1 MHQANS
7 SNKKYVRF
15 PVLIGLLIVT
25 AVLTALITLLIAR
38 FWLFQPTVEPVA
50 LDSREQVELEKKLAV
65 LQDRRAP
72 SREYPEDRVIYLT
85 ERELNSIVARDPQL
99 AGKMA
104 FHLFEDRIK
113 ATLLVDAPEDMPVL
127 AGRTVEVTAGLSVG
141 YAQDRPVIIIEDVS
155 LMGVSL
161 PEAWLGGLKGQ
172 NLVRMNGP
180 GSRFWEIF
188 GEGIEDLRVEKGRL
202 RIELAE

>member
-7 SNKKYVRF
+7 ANKKYVRF

-25 AVLTALITLLIAR
+25 AVFTALITLLIAR
-38 FWLFQPTVEPVA
+38 FWLFQPAVEPVT

-72 SREYPEDRVIYLT
+72 YREHAQDRVIYLT
-85 ERELNSIVARDPQL
+85 ERELNSIIARDPQL
-99 AGKMA
+99 AGRMA
-104 FHLFEDRIK
+104 LHLSQDRIK
-113 ATLLVDAPEDMPVL
+113 ATLLVEVPEDMPVL
-127 AGRTVEVTAGLSVG
+127 TGKTVEVTAGLRVE
-141 YAQDRPVIIIEDVS
+141 YVEDRPVVIIEGVS
-155 LMGVSL
+155 LMGVPV

-172 NLVRMNGP
+172 DLVRMNGP
-180 GSRFWEIF
+180 GTKFWEIF
-188 GEGIEDLRVEKGRL
+188 SEGIEDLRVEQGRL